1 MLPAKNVY
9 SPWPLSG
16 NDQISSYLSNQS
28 TEFHSTGE
36 IDIVESR
43 GNGIEYTAQYAS
55 SFQTNNLSTNNNTVA
70 PIMFK
75 VHWTGA
81 QQLI

>member
-1 MLPAKNVY
+1 MLPTKNVY
-9 SPWPLSG
+9 GPWPLSG
-16 NDQISSYLSNQS
+16 KTQSSSQPSDQS
-28 TEFHSTGE
+28 THFRFTGE

-55 SFQTNNLSTNNNTVA
+55 SFQTNHLSTKNNTVA

-75 VHWTGA
+75 VH
-81 QQLI
+81 

>member
-1 MLPAKNVY
+1 MLPTKNVY
-9 SPWPLSG
+9 GPWPLSG
-16 NDQISSYLSNQS
+16 NKQSFYFSRQS
-28 TEFHSTGE
+28 THFQSPGE

-55 SFQTNNLSTNNNTVA
+55 SFETNQLSINDYTVA
-70 PIMFK
+70 LITFK